1 MHFSQAEPRLSTAFL
16 FVSRALPLGKGLVFP
31 CQTPGIGST
40 MCGSNYSLAKE
51 EAAHVI
57 SPQFHPRDPDPNPM
71 VIYLPFP
78 LDSLWLFLTALVVQ
92 ESFLLSLVFSED
104 FSTCMC
110 DVFMREDDCCILL
123 FCHWIQSPAASK
135 FSECKERE

>member
-1 MHFSQAEPRLSTAFL
+1 
-16 FVSRALPLGKGLVFP
+16 
-31 CQTPGIGST
+31 

-110 DVFMREDDCCILL
+110 DVFMREDVICISEV
-123 FCHWIQSPAASK
+123 IDISPGNLDSSLCFFQPSVSHDVLCIK
-135 FSECKERE
+135 V

>member
-1 MHFSQAEPRLSTAFL
+1 MHFSQAEPRLPTAFL

-51 EAAHVI
+51 DRRPCNLPSVP
-57 SPQFHPRDPDPNPM
+57 SRGPDPNPM

-110 DVFMREDDCCILL
+110 DVFRREDDCCILL
-123 FCHWIQSPAASK
+123 FCHWIQSPAASN